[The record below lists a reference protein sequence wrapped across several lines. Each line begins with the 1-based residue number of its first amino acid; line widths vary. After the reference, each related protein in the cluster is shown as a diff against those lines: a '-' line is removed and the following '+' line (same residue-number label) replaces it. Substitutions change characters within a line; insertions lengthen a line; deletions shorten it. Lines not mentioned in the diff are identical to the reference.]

1 MKKVIFFIAICFSFL
16 NQLSAQSQTSASN
29 LYKGTIDGKTPIT
42 VYIKTE
48 DNPCTADLMYTSM
61 YRQNKSKNWIQLN
74 VTQNRKK
81 ENEFV
86 LVEQGFSGVLIL
98 QKLGDTFTGLWIS
111 PDTKKQLKVDLKE
124 ASMTKKELE
133 NFEKTMEKVNYE
145 NNDC

>member
-29 LYKGTIDGKTPIT
+29 LYKGTVDGKTPVT

-48 DNPCTADLMYTSM
+48 ENPCTADLIYTSM

-86 LVEQGFSGVLIL
+86 LVEQGFSSVLIL
-98 QKLGDTFTGLWIS
+98 QKSGNSFTGLWIS
-111 PDTKKQLKVDLKE
+111 PDTKKQLKIDLKE

-133 NFEKTMEKVNYE
+133 NFEKTLEKVNYE